1 MLAFQRVL
9 EQIERHGAWVVGASS
24 DSPFVQKAWARELE
38 LDYPMFSD
46 PQREAGRA
54 CDGLIQELSGIRDV
68 HDRAVFIID
77 REGCIR
83 YRWMARIKGQPDMEE
98 VLRALDEV
106 VAR

>member
-54 CDGLIQELSGIRDV
+54 FDVLIQELSGIRDV
-68 HDRAVFIID
+68 
-77 REGCIR
+77 
-83 YRWMARIKGQPDMEE
+83 ARPGGLHHRPGRLHPLPVDGQDQGP
-98 VLRALDEV
+98 
-106 VAR
+106 ARHGGSSAGPG